1 MGLLGAMAGF
11 GQGVAQV
18 ADDRI
23 KIYNEQDLLNMK
35 NQAEIAREQRISESR
50 RQDMG
55 IENQYKIDSEKRG
68 LENEKTRAQQNID
81 IATNPDNVN
90 KMTAADIAKLKA
102 KDEYG
107 DSRFATE
114 LNQSVQ
120 KASAIDRATDHTDY
134 AGRALSHQ
142 VAQLEIA
149 SKQAENKLPAAVKE
163 QVKSIESDIKGD
175 YELLKLGSMDEAH
188 TQAAQE
194 RIQTAQQSKNALL
207 QRYLPA
213 EDIKAVNAGKE
224 AATKQD
230 QAIADLLTGAAK
242 KKEDTFSEQDKR
254 LGPIGAESKTREEL
268 VADQQAKYKANADR
282 RNQSKAA
289 SENEDNLAGSIQ
301 RIQRDKTLTPVQKQ
315 AQISALTKGAR

>member
-1 MGLLGAMAGF
+1 M
-11 GQGVAQV
+11 
-18 ADDRI
+18 
-23 KIYNEQDLLNMK
+23 YNEQELLNMK

-55 IENQYKIDSEKRG
+55 IENQYKIDAEKRG
-68 LENEKTRAQQNID
+68 LDNEKTRAQQDID
-81 IATNPDNVN
+81 IATNPDNVS
-90 KMTAADIAKLKA
+90 KMTEADIAKLRA

-107 DSRFATE
+107 DSRFTTE

-142 VAQLEIA
+142 AAQLEIDA
-149 SKQAENKLPAAVKE
+149 KKAESKLPAAVRE
-163 QVKSIESDIKGD
+163 QMKSLESDIKYD
-175 YELLKLGSMDEAH
+175 AELLKLGSMDDAH
-188 TQAAQE
+188 AQAAQE
-194 RIQTAQQSKNALL
+194 RIQTARQSKDALL
-207 QRYLPA
+207 QRYLSP
-213 EDIKAVNAGKE
+213 EDVKAVNAGKE
-224 AATKQD
+224 ATAKQD

-242 KKEDTFSEQDKR
+242 KKEDPSTSQDKR
-254 LGPIGAESKTREEL
+254 LGPIGAELKTREEL

-289 SENEDNLAGSIQ
+289 SENDGNLASSIQ
-301 RIQRDKTLTPVQKQ
+301 RIQRDKTLTPAQKQ